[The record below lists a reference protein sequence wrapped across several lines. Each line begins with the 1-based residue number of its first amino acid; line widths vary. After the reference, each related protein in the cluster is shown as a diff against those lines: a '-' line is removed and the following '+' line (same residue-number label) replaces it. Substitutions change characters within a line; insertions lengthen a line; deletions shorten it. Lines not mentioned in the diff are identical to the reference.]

1 MSATAVLQERT
12 GKDATTQPV
21 PHTISVG
28 LAVLWIV
35 GVAAAWNVMFVLFH
49 NLMAR
54 LLR

>member
-1 MSATAVLQERT
+1 MSSTAVLQEST
-12 GKDATTQPV
+12 GKEAATHAV

-28 LAVLWIV
+28 SGVLWIV
-35 GVAAAWNVMFVLFH
+35 GVAAAWNVVFVLFH